1 MTAASAAGPM
11 PPRDKAGVRRSLV
24 SHGLINGCLKVGDV
38 ASLVLAGLVASHIA
52 PGLTLPQSLLLSLVA
67 LLPFRLIS
75 GNRRAYRWDRYAWL
89 LWEAV
94 DVAVGLAAG
103 VASTLLVLAIFGQ
116 AGADPEWAMAW
127 FVTAFAGTIGVRLAV
142 RSAAS
147 ILRRRGVLTQKVAI
161 VGSGSEG
168 IAVVEQLT
176 RNERRNTYEI
186 IGIFDER
193 TERREEK
200 IHGIPVTRGIDRLIE
215 FSRTMAIDVVVVALP
230 VNARERISDLM
241 KRLSSIP
248 ADILLLMEINRLGLK
263 EVRLRNVGGYSFLQ
277 MTRRPLVGS
286 LVLFKVIEDY
296 VVATIGILLTAPIML
311 VAALLIRLD
320 GPGPILFRQRRVGF
334 NHREFDMLKFRSMA
348 VNPADDGSKGTSAND
363 PRITRIGRFI
373 RRTSI
378 DELPQL
384 FNVLQG
390 HMSVVGPRAH
400 VPGMLVEDQIY
411 TQAVIEYAARHRVKP
426 GITGWAQINGMRGG
440 IHTEA
445 KARRSVE
452 LDLEYIENWSIWLDI
467 VIMARTVLGGLWG
480 RNVF

>member
-11 PPRDKAGVRRSLV
+11 PPRDKAGMRRSLV

-38 ASLVLAGLVASHIA
+38 VSLVVAGLAASHIA
-52 PGLTLPQSLLLSLVA
+52 PGLTLAQSLLLSLVA

-75 GNRRAYRWDRYAWL
+75 GNRRPYRWDRYGLL

-103 VASTLLVLAIFGQ
+103 LAAALLVIAVFGQ
-116 AGADPEWAMAW
+116 DKVHPDWAMAW
-127 FVTAFAGTIGVRLAV
+127 FVTAFAGAVAVRIAV
-142 RSAAS
+142 RSAAA
-147 ILRRRGVLTQKVAI
+147 ILRRRGVLTQRVAI
-161 VGSGSEG
+161 VGSGPEG

-176 RNERRNTYEI
+176 RDERRHTYQI

-215 FSRTMAIDVVVVALP
+215 FSRTMAIDVIVVALP
-230 VNARERISDLM
+230 VNARERIADLL
-241 KRLSSIP
+241 KRLNSIP

-263 EVRLRNVGGYSFLQ
+263 EVRVRNVGGYSFLQ

-286 LVLFKVIEDY
+286 LVLFKMIEDY
-296 VVATIGILLTAPIML
+296 VVATIGIILTAPIML
-311 VAALLIRLD
+311 VAALLIRLE
-320 GPGPILFRQRRVGF
+320 GPGPIFFRQRRIGF

-348 VNPADDGSKGTSAND
+348 VDPADDGSKGTSADD
-363 PRITRIGRFI
+363 PRITRIGRFL
-373 RRTSI
+373 RKTSI

-390 HMSVVGPRAH
+390 QMSVVGPRAH